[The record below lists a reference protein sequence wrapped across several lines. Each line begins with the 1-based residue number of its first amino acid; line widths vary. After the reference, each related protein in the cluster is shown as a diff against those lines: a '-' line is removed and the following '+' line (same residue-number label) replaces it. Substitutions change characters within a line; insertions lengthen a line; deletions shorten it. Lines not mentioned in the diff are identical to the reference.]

1 MSIRVLIVDDQPLA
15 RAGLRMIVE
24 SERDLVVAGEASGG
38 IEACDRCR
46 ALRPDIVLM
55 DVRMPGLDGI
65 GATRQ
70 ILEEGDPSAR
80 PRVIVLTT
88 FDLDE
93 YVYDALRAGASAFL
107 LKDTE
112 PRLII
117 EAIRAVAAGEALL
130 SPQVTRR
137 LIERF
142 VRLPERV
149 AEPPVAAAPDPLAG
163 LTARQREVLTLVA
176 RGMTNTEIA
185 AAMVIVEA
193 TVKTHVSNVFARLGI
208 RDRAQAVIVAYE
220 TGLIHP
226 GERPTSPV

>member
-1 MSIRVLIVDDQPLA
+1 MSTRVLIVDDQPLA

-24 SERDLVVAGEASGG
+24 SESDLAVVGEASSGL
-38 IEACDRCR
+38 EACDRCR

-70 ILEEGDPSAR
+70 ILDEAGASSP
-80 PRVIVLTT
+80 PRVIVMTT

-130 SPQVTRR
+130 SPQITRR

-149 AEPPVAAAPDPLAG
+149 AEPEPVAADPLAG

>member
-1 MSIRVLIVDDQPLA
+1 MSIRVLIADDQPLA
-15 RAGLRMIVE
+15 RAGLRMIIE
-24 SERDLVVAGEASGG
+24 SQPDIAVVGEATGG
-38 IEACDRCR
+38 ADACDRVA

-55 DVRMPGLDGI
+55 DVRMPGVDGI
-65 GATRQ
+65 AATRQ
-70 ILEEGDPSAR
+70 ILSAPAAGR

-117 EAIRAVAAGEALL
+117 EAVRAVAAGEALL

-149 AEPPVAAAPDPLAG
+149 VEEAPPPEDPIAG
-163 LTARQREVLTLVA
+163 LTARQREVLTLVG
-176 RGMTNTEIA
+176 RGLTNSEIA
-185 AAMVIVEA
+185 ETMVIVEA

-226 GERPTSPV
+226 GERPGVPGV

>member
-1 MSIRVLIVDDQPLA
+1 MSIRVLIADDQPLA

-24 SERDLVVAGEASGG
+24 SQPDIAVVGEATGG
-38 IEACDRCR
+38 ADACDRAT
-46 ALRPDIVLM
+46 ALQPDIVLM
-55 DVRMPGLDGI
+55 DVRMPGVDGI
-65 GATRQ
+65 AATRQ
-70 ILEEGDPSAR
+70 ILSAPAARR

-149 AEPPVAAAPDPLAG
+149 VEAAPPVDPIAG
-163 LTARQREVLTLVA
+163 LTARQREVLTLVG
-176 RGMTNTEIA
+176 RGMTNSEIA

-226 GERPTSPV
+226 GERPAVPGG

>member
-1 MSIRVLIVDDQPLA
+1 MSIRVLIADDQPLA

-24 SERDLVVAGEASGG
+24 SQPDIAVVGEATGG
-38 IEACDRCR
+38 ADACDRAT
-46 ALRPDIVLM
+46 ALQPDIVLM
-55 DVRMPGLDGI
+55 DVRMPGVDGI
-65 GATRQ
+65 AATRQ
-70 ILEEGDPSAR
+70 ILSAPAARR

-149 AEPPVAAAPDPLAG
+149 VEEAAPPVDPIAG
-163 LTARQREVLTLVA
+163 LTARQREVLTLVG
-176 RGMTNTEIA
+176 RGMTNSEIA

-226 GERPTSPV
+226 GERPVVPGG

>member
-1 MSIRVLIVDDQPLA
+1 MSTRVLIADDQPLA
-15 RAGLRMIVE
+15 RAGLRMILE
-24 SERDLVVAGEASGG
+24 SERDLDVVGEASGG
-38 IEACDRCR
+38 AEAVDRCR

-55 DVRMPGLDGI
+55 DIRMPGMDGI
-65 GATRQ
+65 AATRQ
-70 ILEEGDPSAR
+70 VLEMDGRAA
-80 PRVIVLTT
+80 RVIVLTT

-130 SPQVTRR
+130 SPQITRR

-149 AEPPVAAAPDPLAG
+149 VEDAPRPP
-163 LTARQREVLTLVA
+163 TR
-176 RGMTNTEIA
+176 
-185 AAMVIVEA
+185 
-193 TVKTHVSNVFARLGI
+193 
-208 RDRAQAVIVAYE
+208 
-220 TGLIHP
+220 
-226 GERPTSPV
+226 SPA

>member
-1 MSIRVLIVDDQPLA
+1 MSVRVLIADDQPLA

-24 SERDLVVAGEASGG
+24 SEPDLRVAGEAEGG
-38 IEACDRCR
+38 IEAIDRCR
-46 ALRPDIVLM
+46 ALQPDIVLM

-65 GATRQ
+65 AATRQ
-70 ILEEGDPSAR
+70 ILEAGPPPR

-149 AEPPVAAAPDPLAG
+149 EEPPPVAADPLAG

-176 RGMTNTEIA
+176 RGLTNTEIA
-185 AAMVIVEA
+185 SAMVIVEA

-208 RDRAQAVIVAYE
+208 RDRAQAVIMAYE

-226 GERPTSPV
+226 GERPPSRV

>member
-1 MSIRVLIVDDQPLA
+1 M
-15 RAGLRMIVE
+15 
-24 SERDLVVAGEASGG
+24 
-38 IEACDRCR
+38 
-46 ALRPDIVLM
+46 
-55 DVRMPGLDGI
+55 
-65 GATRQ
+65 
-70 ILEEGDPSAR
+70 
-80 PRVIVLTT
+80 IVLTT

-149 AEPPVAAAPDPLAG
+149 PEPPAAVTDPLGG